1 VSIHVDQWFSQMVN
15 IFAFAADRENC
26 TGCICKS
33 GPVRMFHVKRTA
45 VQSHETYP
53 LTPPEYLM
61 SLSKK

>member
-33 GPVRMFHVKRTA
+33 EPGRMFNVCEKNSSSIPRDLPF
-45 VQSHETYP
+45 SIIRIF
-53 LTPPEYLM
+53 
-61 SLSKK
+61 